1 MTRFRLTPPPPLLL
15 LLLLLPLLIFSAT
28 SQQPIEQN
36 LERDAIF
43 QLKASL
49 NNSFLNTNWTGPQ
62 CPSDDFPDKWSGIE
76 CNVDGRVTG
85 ISLPSMGLAGPLISR
100 GSFLAFSELTTL
112 VLRNNSL
119 TGRIMDFSSNQKIQ
133 QIDLSH
139 NRLHGPIPVSMVRLL
154 SLQSLLL
161 QNNFL
166 TGTIPAFNQST
177 LNSFNV
183 SNNDIAEA
191 IPATE
196 RLKSFGADSFA
207 NNPKLCG
214 PQASHPCV
222 SVTENETMSS
232 FVIMFLLFDIAGLI
246 AVILLFAL
254 YCKKARRLER
264 MYQKDSTEKG
274 TPVSTSFESESTV
287 EIHHREPDDHHP
299 KIETAAA
306 VEVEV
311 EKGEKLGGE
320 EEEARFQLTDLLQA
334 SAEGL
339 GKGTFGNTYRA
350 KMEGGSISSVVVK
363 RLRDLRPLT
372 SDELTKQLHFIGD
385 QKHSNL
391 LPPLAYY
398 ISQDEKLLVSRFA
411 ENGNLFNRIHGGR
424 GTKDRIPFRWSARLT
439 VAQGVARGMAYLHR
453 NTTTKAAAESGGI
466 PHGNLTSTNVLLDEN
481 ERALVADYGFI
492 PLLAVPIAHQ
502 AMICYRSPEYQN
514 SKKVSRKTDVWS
526 YGGLLLELLTGRVS
540 TYSAENG
547 GGRVDLW
554 NWVYR
559 AVREEWTCEVLDAE
573 IGVQRNGVPGMLKLL
588 QLAMRCCEKS
598 PEKRPEMAEVLKEVE
613 GIKAVG
619 ESEDEEDLS
628 MEQSLEDESISTT
641 TTSANGG

>member
-222 SVTENETMSS
+222 SVTENETAGGGASTGSKKGSSQMSS

-311 EKGEKLGGE
+311 EKGEKLVVGTPVRSEKGKLVFLQGGE

-411 ENGNLFNRIHGGR
+411 ENGNLFNRIHG
-424 GTKDRIPFRWSARLT
+424 
-439 VAQGVARGMAYLHR
+439 
-453 NTTTKAAAESGGI
+453 KA
-466 PHGNLTSTNVLLDEN
+466 LL
-481 ERALVADYGFI
+481 Y
-492 PLLAVPIAHQ
+492 
-502 AMICYRSPEYQN
+502 
-514 SKKVSRKTDVWS
+514 
-526 YGGLLLELLTGRVS
+526 
-540 TYSAENG
+540 
-547 GGRVDLW
+547 
-554 NWVYR
+554 
-559 AVREEWTCEVLDAE
+559 
-573 IGVQRNGVPGMLKLL
+573 
-588 QLAMRCCEKS
+588 
-598 PEKRPEMAEVLKEVE
+598 
-613 GIKAVG
+613 
-619 ESEDEEDLS
+619 
-628 MEQSLEDESISTT
+628 
-641 TTSANGG
+641 